1 MELEMG
7 RCVTNHSP
15 FGVRVALLPLWVVFA
30 HSMRV
35 GMPVPPKAVVEL
47 RALHKGLSVSG
58 WHSHLLPTPSRLSSR
73 RELLFRGFQ
82 SARGFPLRQGIVG
95 LHRA

>member
-1 MELEMG
+1 MG
-7 RCVTNHSP
+7 CC
-15 FGVRVALLPLWVVFA
+15 FGLRVVLLPLWVVFA

-47 RALHKGLSVSG
+47 HALHKGLSVSG
-58 WHSHLLPTPSRLSSR
+58 WHSHSLPTPSRLSSCK
-73 RELLFRGFQ
+73 ELLFRGFQ